1 MIKIGETTL
10 KIIKDSRE
18 EDTLEATMRSGLIE
32 VSSSVPHGKSRGE
45 REAYLI
51 NPQEALLNFE
61 KIKPI
66 ILKQEFESLIDFDNF
81 LLKLDG
87 TDNKKNLGGNL
98 TLTLSQTF
106 ARLASRIKGLELWQ
120 YLREVLLKLS
130 PDLKEKLNKVI
141 PPYFLF
147 NLINGGQH
155 APYGPKIQEYLL
167 VPKIDNPRVS
177 LELAEIFFAGLK
189 EYFLKEYGEN
199 KNLHRFTR
207 QNLVSRSAR
216 NKFGDEG
223 GLLIPACAGRPEN
236 NYEKPLEI
244 FSQIRKELKL
254 EKDIGFSL
262 DAAASTFYDQY
273 TKKYSLVFNQSLS
286 SEELLD
292 IYKKL
297 IQKYQLIS
305 LEDPF
310 EENDWEAWKML
321 AKNWKFPPAQAGKI
335 KNCFIIGDDLT
346 VTNSQLLAKAAEQ
359 KAISGII
366 IKPTQIGTITETLK
380 TVALAH
386 QKQIKIIVSHRSAE
400 TLDDFIADLTVA
412 SGAWGLKAGAPQPE
426 ERMVKYRRVIQIM
439 THAE

>member
-1 MIKIGETTL
+1 MIKIGEITL
-10 KIIKDSRE
+10 KIIKDSRG
-18 EDTLEATMRSGLIE
+18 EDTLEAMMRSGPFE
-32 VSSSVPHGKSRGE
+32 VLSSVPHGKSRGE
-45 REAYLI
+45 REAFLV
-51 NPQEALLNFE
+51 NPQDALLNFE

-98 TLTLSQTF
+98 TLALSQTF
-106 ARLASRIKGLELWQ
+106 ARLAAEIHGLELWQ
-120 YLREVLLKLS
+120 YLREILLKLS
-130 PDLKEKLNKVI
+130 PDLKERLDKVI

-147 NLINGGQH
+147 NLVNGGQH
-155 APYGPKIQEYLL
+155 ASYGPKIQEYLL
-167 VPKIDNPRVS
+167 VPRIKNPRVS
-177 LELAEIFFAGLK
+177 LEIAEIFFAGLK
-189 EYFLKEYGEN
+189 EYFLKEYGN
-199 KNLHRFTR
+199 
-207 QNLVSRSAR
+207 

-223 GLLIPACAGRPEN
+223 GLLIPEN

-244 FSQIRKELKL
+244 FFQIRKELKL
-254 EKDIGFSL
+254 EKDLGFAL
-262 DAAASTFYDQY
+262 DVAASSFYDKN
-273 TKKYSLVFNQSLS
+273 TKIYYLFPNKSISR
-286 SEELLD
+286 EELLD
-292 IYKKL
+292 IYKTIIK
-297 IQKYQLIS
+297 KYGLIS

-310 EENDWEAWKML
+310 EENDFEDFK
-321 AKNWKFPPAQAGKI
+321 KI
-335 KNCFIIGDDLT
+335 TSLFARKTIVIGDDLT
-346 VTNSQLLAKAAEQ
+346 VTNPQLLAKAAEQ

-426 ERMVKYRRVIQIM
+426 ERMVKYNRVIEILSSSS
-439 THAE
+439 

>member
-1 MIKIGETTL
+1 MIKIGEITL
-10 KIIKDSRE
+10 KIIKDSRG
-18 EDTLEATMRSGLIE
+18 EDTLEAMMRSGPFE
-32 VSSSVPHGKSRGE
+32 VFSSVPHGKSRGE
-45 REAYLI
+45 REAFLV
-51 NPQEALLNFE
+51 NPQDALLNFE

-98 TLTLSQTF
+98 ILALSQTF
-106 ARLASRIKGLELWQ
+106 ARLAAEIHGLELWQ
-120 YLREVLLKLS
+120 YLREELFIIAPELKNS
-130 PDLKEKLNKVI
+130 LNKVTS
-141 PPYFLF
+141 PFFLF

-189 EYFLKEYGEN
+189 EYFLKEYGI
-199 KNLHRFTR
+199 
-207 QNLVSRSAR
+207 

-254 EKDIGFSL
+254 EKDVGFSL
-262 DAAASTFYDQY
+262 DVAASSFYDKN
-273 TKKYSLVFNQSLS
+273 TKIYYLFPNKSISR
-286 SEELLD
+286 EELLD
-292 IYKKL
+292 IYKTIIK
-297 IQKYQLIS
+297 KYGLIS

-310 EENDWEAWKML
+310 EENDFE
-321 AKNWKFPPAQAGKI
+321 NFQKI
-335 KNCFIIGDDLT
+335 TSLFARKTIVIGDDLT
-346 VTNSQLLAKAAEQ
+346 VTNPQLLAKAAEQ

-426 ERMVKYRRVIQIM
+426 ERMVKYNRVIEILSSSS
-439 THAE
+439 